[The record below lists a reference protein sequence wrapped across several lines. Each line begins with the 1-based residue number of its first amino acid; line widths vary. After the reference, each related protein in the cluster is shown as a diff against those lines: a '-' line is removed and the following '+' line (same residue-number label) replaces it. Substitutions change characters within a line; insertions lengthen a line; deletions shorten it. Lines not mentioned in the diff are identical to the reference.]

1 MWTWIWSSGTATSS
15 TVRERRRASADVG
28 IVGDRVVAVEPAL
41 SGRAHREIEADGR
54 VVTPGFVDIHTHL
67 DAQLA
72 WDPIGTSSCWHGVTS
87 VVMGNCGVTFA
98 PCRPEDRSYLAE
110 LMESV
115 EDIPRDAILGGL
127 PWDWVTYG
135 EYLGSMGRLPKG
147 PNVGGMVGHCA
158 VRHHAMGERSL
169 DDTPA
174 TEDDITAM
182 TKLVDEAMD
191 AGALGFSTSRTLLHT
206 IPDGRPVPGTWA
218 TPDELFAFAD
228 VLGRHRRGVF
238 EAASRLGE
246 RDGED
251 LAGTRAEMA
260 WMGEVS
266 RRSGRPVTFGLVQ
279 SDRRPELFRQI
290 VGFAKEQNA
299 LGGCVRP
306 QTTARGVGVLF
317 GLQSRTPFDRSP
329 AWQALH
335 GLSLQEQLLV
345 LRDAARRSQLIAE
358 AEEHPPRARPRHAVR
373 AAPRP
378 GPLRLPAGDQ
388 PRRARRA
395 AGRVGGRRVHRAG
408 AGDRRRAGVQ
418 LPVPQPAPRRG
429 RGDAG
434 RSPGDPGSGRCR
446 RPRRPDHGRQP
457 AHLLP
462 HVLDPGAGAGGGWR
476 RPCGGSRPTRRSC
489 SASPTAASCTPAGSR
504 MSTSSTSRTLTL
516 HQPEFVHDFPGGA
529 GRYVQGSSGYD
540 YTLVN
545 GEVFMD
551 HGEHTGA
558 LPGRLL
564 RSTD

>member
-1 MWTWIWSSGTATSS
+1 MTVSWPSS
-15 TVRERRRASADVG
+15 RR
-28 IVGDRVVAVEPAL
+28 L

-98 PCRPEDRSYLAE
+98 PCRPEDRAYLAE

-158 VRHHAMGERSL
+158 VRQHAMGERSL
-169 DDTPA
+169 DDAPA

-182 TKLVDEAMD
+182 AKLVDEAMD

-206 IPDGRPVPGTWA
+206 VPDGRPVPGTWA

-228 VLGRHRRGVF
+228 VLGRHGRGRVRDAPPASASATARTWPAPGPRWRGWARCP
-238 EAASRLGE
+238 AAR
-246 RDGED
+246 
-251 LAGTRAEMA
+251 
-260 WMGEVS
+260 
-266 RRSGRPVTFGLVQ
+266 GRPVTFGLVQ
-279 SDRRPELFRQI
+279 SDRRPELFRQV

-345 LRDAARRSQLIAE
+345 LRDAARRAQLIAE
-358 AEEHPPRARPRHAVR
+358 AEEHPPRFDLDMLFVLPPGPARYDCPPETSLAAHAEQRGVSAAAAFIELALETDGALVCNFPFLNQRLGAVEEMLDDPLVTLGLADAGAHVGQIMDASQPTFFLTYWIRERGRWGLEEAVR
-373 AAPRP
+373 RLTSDTAAAVR
-378 GPLRLPAGDQ
+378 
-388 PRRARRA
+388 
-395 AGRVGGRRVHRAG
+395 H
-408 AGDRRRAGVQ
+408 
-418 LPVPQPAPRRG
+418 
-429 RGDAG
+429 
-434 RSPGDPGSGRCR
+434 R
-446 RPRRPDHGRQP
+446 RPRRPAPRRVRRRQRHRP
-457 AHLLP
+457 R
-462 HVLDPGAGAGGGWR
+462 GA
-476 RPCGGSRPTRRSC
+476 
-489 SASPTAASCTPAGSR
+489 
-504 MSTSSTSRTLTL
+504 
-516 HQPEFVHDFPGGA
+516 
-529 GRYVQGSSGYD
+529 
-540 YTLVN
+540 
-545 GEVFMD
+545 
-551 HGEHTGA
+551 
-558 LPGRLL
+558 
-564 RSTD
+564 

>member
-1 MWTWIWSSGTATSS
+1 M
-15 TVRERRRASADVG
+15 
-28 IVGDRVVAVEPAL
+28 

-135 EYLGSMGRLPKG
+135 EYLGSHGAPG
-147 PNVGGMVGHCA
+147 QGS
-158 VRHHAMGERSL
+158 ERR
-169 DDTPA
+169 
-174 TEDDITAM
+174 
-182 TKLVDEAMD
+182 
-191 AGALGFSTSRTLLHT
+191 G
-206 IPDGRPVPGTWA
+206 DGRPLRRPPARDGSSAAWTTRPPPRTTSPPWRSWSTRPWTPA
-218 TPDELFAFAD
+218 RSGSRPRGRCSTPSPTADRSRARGPQPDELFAFAD
-228 VLGRHRRGVF
+228 VLGRHGRGVF

-317 GLQSRTPFDRSP
+317 GLQSRTPVRPQPGLAGP
-329 AWQALH
+329 ARPVVA
-335 GLSLQEQLLV
+335 GAAV
-345 LRDAARRSQLIAE
+345 GAARRGAAARSSSRRRRT
-358 AEEHPPRARPRHAVR
+358 HPPRFDLDMLFVLPPGPARYDCPPETSLAAHAEQRGVSAAAAFIELALETDGALVCNFPFLNQRLGAVEEMLDDPLVTLGLADAGAHVGQIMDASQPTFFLTYWIRERDRWGLEEAVR
-373 AAPRP
+373 RLTSDTAQLFGIADRGVLRP
-378 GPLRLPAGDQ
+378 GAFADVNVIDLEA
-388 PRRARRA
+388 
-395 AGRVGGRRVHRAG
+395 
-408 AGDRRRAGVQ
+408 
-418 LPVPQPAPRRG
+418 
-429 RGDAG
+429 
-434 RSPGDPGSGRCR
+434 
-446 RPRRPDHGRQP
+446 
-457 AHLLP
+457 
-462 HVLDPGAGAGGGWR
+462 
-476 RPCGGSRPTRRSC
+476 
-489 SASPTAASCTPAGSR
+489 
-504 MSTSSTSRTLTL
+504 LTL

>member
-1 MWTWIWSSGTATSS
+1 MDLVIRNGTVVDGSG
-15 TVRERRRASADVG
+15 ASARVADVG

-158 VRHHAMGERSL
+158 VRQHAMGRAQ
-169 DDTPA
+169 P
-174 TEDDITAM
+174 
-182 TKLVDEAMD
+182 
-191 AGALGFSTSRTLLHT
+191 
-206 IPDGRPVPGTWA
+206 GRRA
-218 TPDELFAFAD
+218 RHR
-228 VLGRHRRGVF
+228 GRHHRHGEAGRRGHGRRRARV
-238 EAASRLGE
+238 L
-246 RDGED
+246 D
-251 LAGTRAEMA
+251 LADAAPHRPRRPTGPGHVGQHRRALRLRRRA
-260 WMGEVS
+260 GPARARASS
-266 RRSGRPVTFGLVQ
+266 RPPPASASATARTWPAPGPRWRGWARCPAGSGRPVTFGLVQ

-358 AEEHPPRARPRHAVR
+358 AEDHPARFDLDMLFVLP
-373 AAPRP
+373 P
-378 GPLRLPAGDQ
+378 GP
-388 PRRARRA
+388 ARYDCPPETSLA
-395 AGRVGGRRVHRAG
+395 AHAEQRGVSAAAAFIELALETDG
-408 AGDRRRAGVQ
+408 ALGVQ

-434 RSPGDPGSGRCR
+434 RSPGDPGPGRRR

-457 AHLLP
+457 AHVLP
-462 HVLDPGAGAGGGWR
+462 HLLDPGAGAVGVGGGGAAAHLR
-476 RPCGGSRPTRRSC
+476 HGRSC
-489 SASPTAASCTPAGSR
+489 SASPTAASCAPGRSPT
-504 MSTSSTSRTLTL
+504 STSSTSR
-516 HQPEFVHDFPGGA
+516 
-529 GRYVQGSSGYD
+529 R
-540 YTLVN
+540 
-545 GEVFMD
+545 
-551 HGEHTGA
+551 
-558 LPGRLL
+558 
-564 RSTD
+564 

>member
-1 MWTWIWSSGTATSS
+1 MDLVIRNGTVVDGSG
-15 TVRERRRASADVG
+15 ASARVADVG
-28 IVGDRVVAVEPAL
+28 IVGERVVAVEPAL
-41 SGRAHREIEADGR
+41 AGRGHREIEADGR

-98 PCRPEDRSYLAE
+98 PCRPEDRPYLAE

-147 PNVGGMVGHCA
+147 PNVGGLVGHCA
-158 VRHHAMGERSL
+158 VRQHAMGERSL

-182 TKLVDEAMD
+182 AELVDEAMD

-206 IPDGRPVPGTWA
+206 VPDGRPVPGTWA

-228 VLGRHRRGVF
+228 VLGRHHRGTF
-238 EAASRLGE
+238 ETASRLGE

-251 LAGTRAEMA
+251 LAGTRAELA

-358 AEEHPPRARPRHAVR
+358 AEEHPPRLDLDLLFVLPPGPARYDCPPDTSLAAHAEQRGVSPAAAFIELALETDGTLVCNFPFLNQRLGAVEEMLDDPLVTLGLADAGAHVGQIMDASQPTFLLTYLVRERGRWGLEEAVR
-373 AAPRP
+373 
-378 GPLRLPAGDQ
+378 RLTSDTAQLFGI
-388 PRRARRA
+388 A
-395 AGRVGGRRVHRAG
+395 
-408 AGDRRRAGVQ
+408 DRGV
-418 LPVPQPAPRRG
+418 
-429 RGDAG
+429 
-434 RSPGDPGSGRCR
+434 
-446 RPRRPDHGRQP
+446 
-457 AHLLP
+457 LLP
-462 HVLDPGAGAGGGWR
+462 GAFADVNVIDLE
-476 RPCGGSRPTRRSC
+476 
-489 SASPTAASCTPAGSR
+489 A
-504 MSTSSTSRTLTL
+504 LTL

-551 HGEHTGA
+551 HGEHAGA
-558 LPGRLL
+558 LPGHLL